1 MNTEI
6 SHLTSN
12 AAALLAETDAQR
24 IRAIR
29 SRRWLVYP
37 RAKQVLERLNQLL
50 DHPRGTR
57 MPSLAIYGD
66 SGMGKTM
73 IMKRFRDQ
81 HPPSFSS
88 LTGKLKTPVLAMEM
102 TSRPGERRFYSEL
115 LTLLG
120 APQRPRADIAQMEQ
134 AAMRIMEAIGVQV
147 LVIDEVHNILAGTYR
162 EQRIVLN
169 TLRFLSNRL
178 QISLVCFGVNDA
190 REAIG
195 GDVQLARRFEQFTLS
210 RWAANEQFEILIS
223 LILRNT
229 PLRQPS
235 VLTAKS
241 LRRMLQI
248 SEGITANLFHMLNT
262 LAIEAIESGQ
272 ERITDAAV
280 ERWEPEFDAE
290 AAFA

>member
-1 MNTEI
+1 
-6 SHLTSN
+6 
-12 AAALLAETDAQR
+12 
-24 IRAIR
+24 
-29 SRRWLVYP
+29 
-37 RAKQVLERLNQLL
+37 
-50 DHPRGTR
+50 

-81 HPPSFSS
+81 HPPSFSA

-102 TSRPGERRFYSEL
+102 TSRPGERRFYAEL

-210 RWAANEQFEILIS
+210 RWAANDQFEILIA

-248 SEGITANLFHMLNT
+248 SEGITANLFYIVNT
-262 LAIEAIESGQ
+262 LAIDAIESGQ